1 MIINHNYESVC
12 VYFISIPFYALLNG
26 DFHNEWQVTSKC
38 NFTSYSVFTLHYS
51 AKANRYDSSCS
62 FSPVCFSLIL
72 RILTFSSVFHYEAFT
87 IHSNFPPTATVFD
100 VNAYFI
106 NVSVCGSLSH
116 MFSELTEVFLIFKSY
131 WYWSQGT
138 IIRQKW
144 YTRSTL
150 IHSSMIEENF
160 TFPKLEACKKRWK
173 NIIKIYFF
181 LVGNL
186 YTKYYSNSRRFCGFK
201 TFNKVLNRA
210 KLFNTIYELR

>member
-1 MIINHNYESVC
+1 MIIDHNYESVC
-12 VYFISIPFYALLNG
+12 VYFLSIPFYALLTG

-72 RILTFSSVFHYEAFT
+72 RILTFSLVFHYEA
-87 IHSNFPPTATVFD
+87 FPPTATVFH

-106 NVSVCGSLSH
+106 HISVCGSLSH
-116 MFSELTEVFLIFKSY
+116 MFSELTSVFDFQVILVLVT
-131 WYWSQGT
+131 GHRT
-138 IIRQKW
+138 IYISRQKW

-181 LVGNL
+181 LVGNF